1 MRSKA
6 SHKRSYAGFL
16 GAQGGAP
23 AAPVNTVAPAITGT
37 PTVGETLTASN
48 GTWTG
53 KEPPVTFAYQWEAG
67 GVDIAGATA
76 KTYTL
81 TEAEVGKAV
90 TVTVTAKNWKGS
102 ASATSAATAAVAA
115 AEEP

>member
-6 SHKRSYAGFL
+6 SHQRSYAGFL

-23 AAPVNTVAPAITGT
+23 LAPANTVAPTITGT
-37 PTVGETLTASN
+37 ATVGQTLTANN

-53 KEPPVTFAYQWEAG
+53 REAPEFAYQWKAG

-76 KTYTL
+76 KTYL
-81 TEAEVGKAV
+81 LKAAEATKTV
-90 TVTVTAKNWKGS
+90 TVTVTGKNWKGL
-102 ASATSAATAAVAA
+102 ASATSAATAPVAA
-115 AEEP
+115 A